1 MQNQYTTLETLAT
14 IVADTIHPTQY
25 AVTTREMILHSN
37 AGWEEIYSHLLS
49 LAKEELVIISP
60 GDRIQF
66 CITDAGLERA
76 GAAIKIKQDPSTQE
90 LQYVLA

>member
-14 IVADTIHPTQY
+14 IVADTINPTQY

-49 LAKEELVIISP
+49 LAKEELVVISS
-60 GDRIQF
+60 GDKIQF
-66 CITDAGLERA
+66 CITEAGLKKA
-76 GAAIKIKQDPSTQE
+76 GASMKVKQDTSTQE
-90 LQYVLA
+90 LHYVLA

>member
-1 MQNQYTTLETLAT
+1 MQNQYTTLETLAM
-14 IVADTIHPTQY
+14 IVADTIHPAQY

-49 LAKEELVIISP
+49 LAKEELVVISS

-66 CITDAGLERA
+66 SITEAGLERV
-76 GAAIKIKQDPSTQE
+76 GANNKVKQDLSAHK
-90 LQYVLA
+90 LNYVLA

>member
-37 AGWEEIYSHLLS
+37 TGWEEIYSHLLL
-49 LAKEELVIISP
+49 LAKEELVVISP

-66 CITDAGLERA
+66 CITDAGLEKVVSA
-76 GAAIKIKQDPSTQE
+76 MKVKQGPSQE
-90 LQYVLA
+90 MHYVLA